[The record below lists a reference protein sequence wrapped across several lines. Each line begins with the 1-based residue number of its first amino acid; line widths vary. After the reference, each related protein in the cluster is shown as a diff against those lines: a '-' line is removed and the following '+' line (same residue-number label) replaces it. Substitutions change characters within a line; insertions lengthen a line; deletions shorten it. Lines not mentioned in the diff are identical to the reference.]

1 MYSQNIIKLLIVLIL
16 AVVLGTLFTR
26 GIIPVLRKKQMGQ
39 NIREEGPEAHKAKA
53 GTPSMGGVA
62 IAGAVTLS
70 AVFGYLLC
78 SKFGKWVSVVNEES
92 VIHLILIL
100 AGFLLFGFLGFI
112 DDYLKVIKKENEGFK
127 VLPKFICQMVIAV
140 ALAVFMAYGTPSGT
154 EVYIPIYGQH
164 VDFGGLFIPFAVF
177 TILAMVNA
185 VNFTD
190 GLDGLASSVTIVVAL
205 TLCIISLNVVEP
217 GSMATCVFS
226 AALIGGLVGFL
237 VYNHHPA
244 RIFMGDTGSMA
255 LGGGITMAAFA
266 FKAELFLPVIGII
279 YLLEVLSVCMQVTY
293 FKATHGKRI
302 FRMTPLHHH
311 FELGG
316 MSENGVVGM
325 FCAITAVCCIIAV
338 LIG

>member
-1 MYSQNIIKLLIVLIL
+1 MYSENLIKILIVLVAAFI
-16 AVVLGTLFTR
+16 LGTLFTK

-39 NIREEGPEAHKAKA
+39 NIREEGPEAHKSKA

-62 IAGAVTLS
+62 IAGAVTIT

-78 SKFGKWVSVVNEES
+78 GKTWVSIADEVS
-92 VIHLILIL
+92 VAHLIAIL
-100 AGFLLFGFLGFI
+100 AGFLLFGLLGFI

-127 VLPKFICQMVIAV
+127 VLPKFICQMVIAIG
-140 ALAVFMAYGTPSGT
+140 LAFFMAHAIPGGT

-164 VDFGGLFIPFAVF
+164 VDFGGLFVPFAVF

-190 GLDGLASSVTIVVAL
+190 GLDGLASSVTIIVSLALCFIGLKVVD
-205 TLCIISLNVVEP
+205 P
-217 GSMATCVFS
+217 GSMASAVFS
-226 AALIGGLVGFL
+226 VALIGGLAGFL

-244 RIFMGDTGSMA
+244 KIFMGDTGSMA

-266 FKAELFLPVIGII
+266 MKAELFLPVIGII
-279 YLLEVLSVCMQVTY
+279 YLLEVLSVCMQVSY

-316 MSENGVVGM
+316 MSENGVVALFSG
-325 FCAITAVCCIIAV
+325 ITAAFCLVAV